1 MMGHRG
7 VRLGVTFPEITEMQ
21 VRAILEAA
29 VELRQAGKKCFPEIL
44 VPVTCANAELDD
56 QLEIAKAV
64 HAEVCQKYKVDEVER
79 WLEQYR
85 RVDGYGFLASR
96 DREGG

>member
-29 VELRQAGKKCFPEIL
+29 AELRQAGKKCFPEIM
-44 VPVTCANAELDD
+44 VPVTCAKAELDD
-56 QLEIAKAV
+56 QLE
-64 HAEVCQKYKVDEVER
+64 HRQGGP
-79 WLEQYR
+79 R
-85 RVDGYGFLASR
+85 RGVRRSTVSTRSSTSTAP
-96 DREGG
+96 